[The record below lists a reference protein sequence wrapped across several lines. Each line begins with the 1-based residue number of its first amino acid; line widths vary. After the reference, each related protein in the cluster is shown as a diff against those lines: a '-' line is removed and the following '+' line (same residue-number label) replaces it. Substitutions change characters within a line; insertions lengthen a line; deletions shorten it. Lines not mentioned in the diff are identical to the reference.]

1 MAPMKRHTRPT
12 LAIPPQAAP
21 ASAASRPTTEASH
34 ASASDPAPLAWGD
47 PRGRSRR
54 RPMIIVG
61 TVDPEWLV
69 DRVSSD
75 VDQVL
80 GIMTED
86 ALGQSFASSVHFD
99 DRPLLLATIGAAFG
113 AHRGADCGLRI
124 LRADGRW
131 LFCNVHVSPLGR
143 LPRFA
148 FVITPVDEAASGG
161 QPDAMCS
168 VVQLPALAT
177 LSTRELDVVGRL
189 VGGQRVP
196 AISREIFL
204 SQGTVRNH
212 LSSAFHKLGVASQQ
226 ELIDL
231 VQAAS

>member
-1 MAPMKRHTRPT
+1 V
-12 LAIPPQAAP
+12 
-21 ASAASRPTTEASH
+21 ASISPEAEATVQS
-34 ASASDPAPLAWGD
+34 
-47 PRGRSRR
+47 R

-75 VDQVL
+75 VDPIL
-80 GIMTED
+80 GVMTED
-86 ALGQSFASSVHFD
+86 ALGQSFISSVHLD
-99 DRPLLLATIGAAFG
+99 DRSLLIATIGEAFS
-113 AHRGADCGLRI
+113 AHHGVDCGLRI

-131 LFCNVHVSPLGR
+131 LQCNVHVSPLGR

-148 FVITPVDEAASGG
+148 FVITPVEESAAG
-161 QPDAMCS
+161 PVEAMCT
-168 VVQLPALAT
+168 VIQLPALAT
-177 LSTRELDVVGRL
+177 LSNRELDVVGRL

-204 SQGTVRNH
+204 TQGTVRNH
-212 LSSAFHKLGVASQQ
+212 LSSAFHKLGVGSQQ